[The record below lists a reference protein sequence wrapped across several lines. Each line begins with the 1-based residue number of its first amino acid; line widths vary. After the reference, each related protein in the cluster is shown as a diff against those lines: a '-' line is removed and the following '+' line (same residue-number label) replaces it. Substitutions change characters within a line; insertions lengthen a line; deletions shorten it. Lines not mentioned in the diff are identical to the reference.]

1 MKVKWG
7 GSMRIWVISA
17 LMAALVT
24 FAFFFVSVASGA
36 FVGAPL
42 LSDVGGMLVLVIAF
56 VPQVSTFL
64 LPEIYK

>member
-1 MKVKWG
+1 
-7 GSMRIWVISA
+7 MRIWAVSA
-17 LMAALVT
+17 LMAALAT

-36 FVGAPL
+36 FFGAPL
-42 LSDVGGMLVLVIAF
+42 LSDVGEMLVLVLVIAF